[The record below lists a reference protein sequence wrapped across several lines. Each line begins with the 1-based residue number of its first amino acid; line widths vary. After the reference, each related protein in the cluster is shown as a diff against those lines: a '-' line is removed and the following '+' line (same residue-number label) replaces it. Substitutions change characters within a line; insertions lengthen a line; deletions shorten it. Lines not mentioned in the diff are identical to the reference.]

1 MLKHNTILTHV
12 RLTIHPSTFRVRVRG
27 GGDGCG
33 GGGGGGGGGGAE
45 IKYSGSIPP
54 LPHRCLI
61 N

>member
-33 GGGGGGGGGGAE
+33 GGGGGAE